1 MENLM
6 YERTPENCISIIN
19 EFADYLNS
27 FNSDTIKEF
36 SFVNEISTVDYEY
49 YKKAINAVLMLSKRT
64 EKAEEYKEKAK
75 IANDYLDKLKKC

>member
-1 MENLM
+1 M